1 MIEIL
6 AARWAM
12 DLLRVTLFL
21 LAILAALWAAPAQAR
36 YAAIIVDAQ
45 SGTVIESIDATTR
58 WYPASLTKVM
68 TVYLAF
74 EDIEAGKLKL
84 DEELSVSAHAASQ
97 PATELG
103 LGAGEKITVKDAILA
118 VILQSANDAAVV
130 LAERMGGDE
139 VKFAERM
146 TAKAAQL
153 GMIKTVFRNAS
164 GLPDPQQV
172 TTARDMAVL
181 ATAVLENYPQ
191 YYHFFSTTSFTYQ
204 GTTFGTINGILS
216 RYPGADGIKTG
227 FTCGSGYNLVASAT
241 RDGRRLIGVLLGGES
256 SWERHEEM
264 GRLLDIG
271 FAADLAKMPHKL
283 RLADLAVERVHE
295 DSPPPNQLDANEC
308 AYGVSETSTTAGIS
322 VSSGRKLPGWGI
334 IVGSFPSKG
343 EAQAA
348 IRSARSNLS
357 SVMGGGRPAIVSRQ
371 WEGMKRYNALLVGL
385 KKEQAGK
392 ACLHLWNKGAYCM
405 ALAPVVLNNPNAV
418 WR

>member
-1 MIEIL
+1 MGLWRGIL
-6 AARWAM
+6 C
-12 DLLRVTLFL
+12 LV
-21 LAILAALWAAPAQAR
+21 AILVVVWPSPSSAR
-36 YAAIIVDAQ
+36 YAAIVVDAQ
-45 SGTVIESIDATTR
+45 SGTIIESIQPTAR

-74 EDIEAGKLKL
+74 EDIEANKLNL
-84 DEELSVSAHAASQ
+84 DEELTVSAHAASQ

-103 LGAGEKITVKDAILA
+103 LGTNEKIKVKEAILA

-130 LAERMGGDE
+130 LAERMAGDE
-139 VKFAERM
+139 ATFAERM
-146 TAKAAQL
+146 TAKAHEL
-153 GMIKTVFRNAS
+153 GMNKTKFRNAS
-164 GLPDPQQV
+164 GLPDPEQV

-181 ATAVLENYPQ
+181 AEALLENYPQ
-191 YYHFFSTTSFTYQ
+191 YYHFFSTTSFTYH

-216 RYPGADGIKTG
+216 RYSGADGIKTG

-256 SWERHEEM
+256 NSERHEEM
-264 GRLLDIG
+264 GRMLDAG
-271 FAADLAKMPHKL
+271 FAADLSKLQHNL
-283 RLADLAVERVHE
+283 RLADLAIERDE
-295 DSPPPNQLDANEC
+295 KDAGPPTLFDANEC
-308 AYGVSETSTTAGIS
+308 AYGVSETSTEPGIS
-322 VSSGRKLPGWGI
+322 VSGGRKLPGWGI

-348 IRSARSNLS
+348 LKSARSNLS
-357 SVMGGGRPAIVSRQ
+357 SVMGGGRPTIVSKQ
-371 WEGMKRYNALLVGL
+371 WEGLKRYSALLVGL

-405 ALAPVVLNNPNAV
+405 ALAPLVLNNPNAV

>member
-1 MIEIL
+1 MRLWRAICCL
-6 AARWAM
+6 LVVSPAM
-12 DLLRVTLFL
+12 
-21 LAILAALWAAPAQAR
+21 WMSPAMAR
-36 YAAIIVDAQ
+36 YAAIVVDAE
-45 SGTVIESIDATTR
+45 SGTIIESIDPTVR

-74 EDIEAGKLKL
+74 EDIEAGKLAL
-84 DEELSVSAHAASQ
+84 DEELAVSAYAASQ

-103 LGAGEKITVKDAILA
+103 LGANEKITVKEAILA

-139 VKFAERM
+139 ARFAERM
-146 TAKAAQL
+146 TAQAREL
-153 GMIKTVFRNAS
+153 GMAKTVFRNAS
-164 GLPDPQQV
+164 GLPNPEQV

-181 ATAVLENYPQ
+181 AEALLENYPQ
-191 YYHFFSTTSFTYQ
+191 YYYFFSTTSFSYHGVTY
-204 GTTFGTINGILS
+204 GTINGILS

-227 FTCGSGYNLVASAT
+227 FTCGSGYNLVASAK

-256 SWERHEEM
+256 NFERHEEM
-264 GRLLDIG
+264 GRLLDVG
-271 FAADLAKMPHKL
+271 FAADLSKMEHKL
-283 RLADLAVERVHE
+283 HLADLAIERSE
-295 DSPPPNQLDANEC
+295 KDAGPPTQFSANEC
-308 AYGVSETSTTAGIS
+308 AYGVSETSTEPGIS
-322 VSSGRKLPGWGI
+322 VSGGRKLPGWGI

-348 IRSARSNLS
+348 LKTARSNLS
-357 SVMGGGRPAIVSRQ
+357 SVMGGGRPTIVTKQ
-371 WEGMKRYNALLVGL
+371 WEGIKRFSALFVGL
-385 KKEQAGK
+385 RKEQAGK